1 MLNRMICT
9 LALIAAICLGL
20 SSNSATGPTKAS
32 WDAARK
38 KMVAEYLITCGIK
51 NQRVIQAMID
61 TLRHEFVPSQY
72 RKQAYYDSAIA
83 IGEAQTISSPF
94 IVAYMTECLDP
105 QPTDRVLEVGT
116 GSGYQ
121 AAVLGEI
128 VDQVYTIEIVEEL
141 GRNAAKTLKRLDYD
155 NVHVRVGDGF
165 QGWPKYAPFNK
176 IIATCSPERVPQPLI
191 DQLAEGGLMIIPV
204 GERYQQSL
212 YLFRKRDGKLESE
225 VLRPTLFVPMTGR
238 AESLRQVQPDPANPS
253 ILNGNF
259 ELPIGDDGFVQG
271 WYYERQAKLVDDAKA
286 PQGERYVEFKND
298 DVGRAAHML
307 QGFPVDG
314 SKVASLKVTAQV
326 KSELTFPGPSKGD
339 VPLLAI
345 SFYDEERRDLGVGFL
360 GPFVGTQDWHE
371 EAKLIAVPR
380 QAKEGIIRI
389 GLFGATGTITFD
401 AITLEKGSVR
411 PGEK

>member
-1 MLNRMICT
+1 M
-9 LALIAAICLGL
+9 
-20 SSNSATGPTKAS
+20 
-32 WDAARK
+32 
-38 KMVAEYLITCGIK
+38 
-51 NQRVIQAMID
+51 
-61 TLRHEFVPSQY
+61 
-72 RKQAYYDSAIA
+72 
-83 IGEAQTISSPF
+83 
-94 IVAYMTECLDP
+94 
-105 QPTDRVLEVGT
+105 
-116 GSGYQ
+116 
-121 AAVLGEI
+121 LGEI

>member
-20 SSNSATGPTKAS
+20 SSNSATGQTKAS

-38 KMVAEYLITCGIK
+38 KMVDEDIITCGIK

-212 YLFRKRDGKLESE
+212 Y
-225 VLRPTLFVPMTGR
+225 
-238 AESLRQVQPDPANPS
+238 
-253 ILNGNF
+253 
-259 ELPIGDDGFVQG
+259 
-271 WYYERQAKLVDDAKA
+271 
-286 PQGERYVEFKND
+286 
-298 DVGRAAHML
+298 
-307 QGFPVDG
+307 
-314 SKVASLKVTAQV
+314 
-326 KSELTFPGPSKGD
+326 
-339 VPLLAI
+339 
-345 SFYDEERRDLGVGFL
+345 
-360 GPFVGTQDWHE
+360 
-371 EAKLIAVPR
+371 
-380 QAKEGIIRI
+380 
-389 GLFGATGTITFD
+389 
-401 AITLEKGSVR
+401 
-411 PGEK
+411 

>member
-1 MLNRMICT
+1 MFNRMICT

-20 SSNSATGPTKAS
+20 SSNSATGQTKAS

-38 KMVAEYLITCGIK
+38 KMVDEYIITCGIK

-259 ELPIGDDGFVQG
+259 ELPIGEDGFVQG
-271 WYYERQAKLVDDAKA
+271 WYYL
-286 PQGERYVEFKND
+286 
-298 DVGRAAHML
+298 
-307 QGFPVDG
+307 
-314 SKVASLKVTAQV
+314 SL
-326 KSELTFPGPSKGD
+326 
-339 VPLLAI
+339 I
-345 SFYDEERRDLGVGFL
+345 
-360 GPFVGTQDWHE
+360 H
-371 EAKLIAVPR
+371 I
-380 QAKEGIIRI
+380 
-389 GLFGATGTITFD
+389 
-401 AITLEKGSVR
+401 
-411 PGEK
+411 

>member
-20 SSNSATGPTKAS
+20 SSNSATGQTKAS

-38 KMVAEYLITCGIK
+38 KMVDEYIITCGIK
-51 NQRVIQAMID
+51 NQGVIQAMID

-94 IVAYMTECLDP
+94 ILAYMTECLDP

-259 ELPIGDDGFVQG
+259 E
-271 WYYERQAKLVDDAKA
+271 
-286 PQGERYVEFKND
+286 
-298 DVGRAAHML
+298 
-307 QGFPVDG
+307 
-314 SKVASLKVTAQV
+314 
-326 KSELTFPGPSKGD
+326 
-339 VPLLAI
+339 
-345 SFYDEERRDLGVGFL
+345 
-360 GPFVGTQDWHE
+360 
-371 EAKLIAVPR
+371 
-380 QAKEGIIRI
+380 
-389 GLFGATGTITFD
+389 
-401 AITLEKGSVR
+401 
-411 PGEK
+411 

>member
-20 SSNSATGPTKAS
+20 SSNSATGQTKAS

-38 KMVAEYLITCGIK
+38 KMVDEYIITCGIK

-105 QPTDRVLEVGT
+105 QSTDRVLEVGT

-401 AITLEKGSVR
+401 AITLEKGSLR

>member
-20 SSNSATGPTKAS
+20 SSNSATGQTKAS

-38 KMVAEYLITCGIK
+38 KMVDEYIITCGIK

-121 AAVLGEI
+121 AAELG
-128 VDQVYTIEIVEEL
+128 EIVEEL

-345 SFYDEERRDLGVGFL
+345 SFYDQERRDLGVGFL

>member
-20 SSNSATGPTKAS
+20 SSNSATGQTKAS

-38 KMVAEYLITCGIK
+38 KMVDEYIITCGIK

-191 DQLAEGGLMIIPV
+191 GQLAEGGLMISPV

-259 ELPIGDDGFVQG
+259 ELPIGDDGFAQG